1 MVSWSA
7 AVSRRCGW
15 LSPGAPN
22 AGKSDALRK
31 TMSPLR
37 LCTKARATPLAAPAL
52 AAFLLLGAAAQ
63 PAAAGSGERRALLDD
78 YCTACHNERLETA
91 GLILESSVVDAAD
104 VGADA
109 EVWEKVLRKVRSG
122 QMPPAGRRRPE
133 PAAAARFTGEL
144 AAELD
149 AVAAAAPD
157 PGRPAVHRLNR
168 TEYVNAVRDLLHLEV
183 DGRALLPAD
192 DSGYGFDNNADV
204 LAMSPALL
212 DRYVA
217 AATKIGR
224 LAIGDPAISPA
235 MATYRV
241 PRRVRQTERMSESL
255 PFGTRGGLAVRHMFP
270 LDGEY
275 RIQVRLSRD
284 GDYGIAGLDRGD
296 ELEIRLDRRRVRTFT
311 AGGVE
316 ELKGLTYDSQEPIPL
331 DRPDLLE
338 RKIYDNTAD
347 EGFAVRLPVEA
358 GLREVGVAFVR
369 YAGVPEA
376 GGRGSRGPAVGY
388 VEILGPYDAATP
400 AHTPSRE
407 RIFVCRPA
415 SAQAELPCAR
425 EILTVLARRAFRRPV
440 AAGDVDALL
449 GFYEAGRQEGTFD
462 TGIQFALE
470 RLLVDPEFLFRVERD
485 PEGLAA
491 GTVYALSDIELASR
505 LSFFLWSSIPDDELL
520 AAAERGELG
529 SPGGLQRQVRRMLA
543 DPRAAEM
550 ASNFAGQWLL
560 VRNVRFAEPDRA
572 LFPAFDGNLR
582 DALAR
587 ETELLFE
594 DQFRQD
600 RSILD
605 LLRADYTFV
614 NSRLA
619 RHYGIP
625 DIYGSHFRAVAL
637 ADERRHGL
645 LGHGS
650 VLTVT
655 SYPNRTSPVLRGK
668 WVLDNLLGAPPPPPP
683 PDVPTLDEGSRSKP
697 TTVRER
703 LEQHRANPVCASCH
717 ARMDP
722 LGFALEN
729 FDPIG
734 RWREQDGSLPIDAA
748 ADLPDGSTVD
758 GPVAFR
764 KALLERHE
772 EFAGNFAEKL
782 MTYALGRG
790 VTFRDAAAVR
800 AIVREAGVTDYR
812 WSDMVLGIVRSV
824 PFRMRKVPHA

>member
-1 MVSWSA
+1 MNVSCMSA
-7 AVSRRCGW
+7 KALNVLLAFCVSCALLLAGGAVS
-15 LSPGAPN
+15 
-22 AGKSDALRK
+22 
-31 TMSPLR
+31 
-37 LCTKARATPLAAPAL
+37 
-52 AAFLLLGAAAQ
+52 
-63 PAAAGSGERRALLDD
+63 PAAAGPADRRALLDT
-78 YCTACHNERLETA
+78 YCTACHNDRLRTA
-91 GLILESSVVDAAD
+91 GLVLESGAVDAAD
-104 VGADA
+104 LGAHA

-122 QMPPAGRRRPE
+122 QMPPAGRRRPD
-133 PAAAARFTGEL
+133 AGSAARFTGAL

-149 AVAAAAPD
+149 ALAAAAPD

-168 TEYVNAVRDLLHLEV
+168 TEYVNAVRDLLHLEI

-192 DSGYGFDNNADV
+192 DSGHGFDNNADV
-204 LAMSPALL
+204 LTMSPALL
-212 DRYVA
+212 DRYVS

-224 LAIGDPAISPA
+224 LAVGDPDVSPA
-235 MATYRV
+235 SATYRI
-241 PRRVRQTERMSESL
+241 PRSMRQHERMSEAL
-255 PFGTRGGLAVRHMFP
+255 PFGTRGGIAVRHMFP

-275 RIQVRLSRD
+275 LVRVRLSRD
-284 GDYGIAGLDRGD
+284 GDYGIGGLDRGD
-296 ELEIRLDRRRVRTFT
+296 ELEVRLDRRRVAAFT

-347 EGFAVRLPVEA
+347 EGFEVRLQVEA
-358 GLREVGVAFVR
+358 GLREVGAAFVR

-376 GGRGSRGPAVGY
+376 GGRGSRGPSVGH
-388 VEILGPYDAATP
+388 VEILGPYDAAAP
-400 AHTPSRE
+400 DGTPSRE
-407 RIFVCRPA
+407 RIFVCRPLTA
-415 SAQAELPCAR
+415 GEELPCAR
-425 EILTVLARRAFRRPV
+425 EILSALARRAYRRPV
-440 AAGDVDALL
+440 QAADVDALL
-449 GFYEAGRQEGTFD
+449 GFYEAGRLEGGFD

-485 PEGLAA
+485 PAGMAA
-491 GTVYALSDIELASR
+491 GAVYGLSDVELASR

-520 AAAERGELG
+520 AAAERGDLSRPAVLE
-529 SPGGLQRQVRRMLA
+529 RQVRRMLA
-543 DPRAAEM
+543 DPRA
-550 ASNFAGQWLL
+550 SGLVNNFASQWLL

-572 LFPAFDGNLR
+572 LFPEFDGNLR

-594 DQFRQD
+594 DQFRRD

-605 LLRADYTFV
+605 LLRSDYTFV

-625 DIYGSHFRAVAL
+625 GVYGSHFRRVAL

-668 WVLDNLLGAPPPPPP
+668 WVLENLLGAPPPPPP
-683 PDVPTLDEGSRSKP
+683 PDVPSLGEESKSKP
-697 TTVRER
+697 ATVRER
-703 LEQHRANPVCASCH
+703 LEQHRANPACASCH

-734 RWREQDGSLPIDAA
+734 RWRERDGALPIDAS

-764 KALLERHE
+764 NALLARHE
-772 EFAGNFAEKL
+772 EFAGNFTEKL

-790 VTFRDAAAVR
+790 VTYHDAPAVR
-800 AIVREAGVTDYR
+800 AIVREAGVSEYR
-812 WSDMVLGIVRSV
+812 WSDVILGIVRSV
-824 PFRMRKVPHA
+824 PFRMRKVPQA

>member
-1 MVSWSA
+1 MKPRDPRVPHAAASA
-7 AVSRRCGW
+7 A
-15 LSPGAPN
+15 
-22 AGKSDALRK
+22 
-31 TMSPLR
+31 
-37 LCTKARATPLAAPAL
+37 PLAACAL
-52 AAFLLLGAAAQ
+52 GVLLLLGLADS
-63 PAAAGSGERRALLDD
+63 PAFASSDDRRVLLDT
-78 YCTACHNERLETA
+78 YCIACHNERLKTA
-91 GLILESSVVDAAD
+91 GLILEAAAVDTAD
-104 VGADA
+104 VAGSA

-122 QMPPAGRRRPE
+122 EMPPAGRRRPD
-133 PAAAARFTGEL
+133 AATRAHFTAEL
-144 AAELD
+144 IGELD
-149 AVAAAAPD
+149 AAAEASPD

-168 TEYVNAVRDLLHLEV
+168 TEYVNAIRDLLDLEI
-183 DGRALLPAD
+183 DGRALLPPD

-204 LAMSPALL
+204 LTMSPALL
-212 DRYVA
+212 DRYIA

-224 LAIGDPAISPA
+224 LAIGDSRITPAV
-235 MATYRV
+235 ATYRI
-241 PRRVRQTERMSESL
+241 PRSVRQNERMSEAL
-255 PFGTRGGLAVRHMFP
+255 PFGSRGGIAVRHMFP

-275 RIQVRLSRD
+275 VFRMRLSRN
-284 GDYGIAGLDRGD
+284 GDYGIGGLDRGD
-296 ELEIRLDRRRVRTFT
+296 EIEIRLDRRRIRTFT
-311 AGGVE
+311 AGGIE
-316 ELKGLTYDSQEPIPL
+316 ELKGLTYDSQEPIPP
-331 DRPDLLE
+331 DRPDLLR

-347 EGFAVRLPVEA
+347 EGFDVRMPVAA
-358 GLREVGVAFVR
+358 GIREVGVGFVR
-369 YAGVPEA
+369 YSGVPEA
-376 GGRGSRGPAVGY
+376 GGRGSRGPSLGY
-388 VEILGPYDAATP
+388 VEILGPYNASAPDD
-400 AHTPSRE
+400 TPSRR

-415 SAQAELPCAR
+415 GSGEELSCAR
-425 EILTVLARRAFRRPV
+425 EILSVLARRAFRRPV
-440 AAGDVDALL
+440 TAADVDALL
-449 GFYEAGRQEGTFD
+449 GFYEAGRLEGTFD

-485 PEGLAA
+485 PEGMAA
-491 GTVYALSDIELASR
+491 GTVYALSDMELASR

-520 AAAERGELG
+520 AVAERGELRRSEVLEG
-529 SPGGLQRQVRRMLA
+529 QVRRMLA
-543 DPRAAEM
+543 APRASEM
-550 ASNFAGQWLL
+550 VNDFATQWLL

-572 LFPAFDGNLR
+572 LFPEFDGNLR

-594 DQFRQD
+594 DQFEQD

-625 DIYGSHFRAVAL
+625 DVYGSHFRRVL
-637 ADERRHGL
+637 LEDERRHGL

-650 VLTVT
+650 ILTVT

-668 WVLDNLLGAPPPPPP
+668 WVLENLLGAPPPPPP
-683 PDVPTLDEGSRSKP
+683 PDVPSLDENSKSKP

-734 RWREQDGSLPIDAA
+734 RWREADGALPIDAS

-764 KALLERHE
+764 NALLERHE
-772 EFAGNFAEKL
+772 EFAGTFTEKL

-790 VTFRDAAAVR
+790 VSHQDAPVVR
-800 AIVREAGVTDYR
+800 AIVRQAGVAEYR
-812 WSDMVLGIVRSV
+812 WSDIVLGIVKSV
-824 PFRMRKVPHA
+824 PFQMRRVPHS

>member
-1 MVSWSA
+1 MNVSCMSA
-7 AVSRRCGW
+7 KPPNVLLAFCVSCALLLAGGAVS
-15 LSPGAPN
+15 
-22 AGKSDALRK
+22 
-31 TMSPLR
+31 
-37 LCTKARATPLAAPAL
+37 
-52 AAFLLLGAAAQ
+52 
-63 PAAAGSGERRALLDD
+63 PAAAGPADRRALLDT
-78 YCTACHNERLETA
+78 YCTACHNDRLRTA
-91 GLILESSVVDAAD
+91 GLVLESGAVDAAD
-104 VGADA
+104 LGAHA

-122 QMPPAGRRRPE
+122 QMPPAGRRRPD
-133 PAAAARFTGEL
+133 AGSAARFTGAL

-149 AVAAAAPD
+149 ALAAAAPD

-168 TEYVNAVRDLLHLEV
+168 TEYVNAVRDLLHLEI

-192 DSGYGFDNNADV
+192 DSGHGFDNNADV
-204 LAMSPALL
+204 LTMSPALL

-224 LAIGDPAISPA
+224 LAVGDPDVSPA
-235 MATYRV
+235 SATYRI
-241 PRRVRQTERMSESL
+241 PRSVRQHERMSEAL
-255 PFGTRGGLAVRHMFP
+255 PFGTRGGIAVRHMFP

-275 RIQVRLSRD
+275 LVRVRLSRD
-284 GDYGIAGLDRGD
+284 GDYGIGGLDRGD
-296 ELEIRLDRRRVRTFT
+296 ELEVRLDRRRVAAFT

-347 EGFAVRLPVEA
+347 EGFEVRLQVEA
-358 GLREVGVAFVR
+358 GLREVGAAFVR

-376 GGRGSRGPAVGY
+376 GGRGSRGPSVGHI
-388 VEILGPYDAATP
+388 EILGPYDAAAP
-400 AHTPSRE
+400 AGTPSRE
-407 RIFVCRPA
+407 RIFICRPVTA
-415 SAQAELPCAR
+415 GEELPCAR
-425 EILTVLARRAFRRPV
+425 EILSALARRAYRRPV
-440 AAGDVDALL
+440 QAADVDALL
-449 GFYEAGRQEGTFD
+449 GFYEAGRLEGGFD

-470 RLLVDPEFLFRVERD
+470 RLLVDPEVLFRVERD
-485 PEGLAA
+485 PA
-491 GTVYALSDIELASR
+491 GMTAGAVYGLSDVELASR

-520 AAAERGELG
+520 AAAERGDLSRPAVLE
-529 SPGGLQRQVRRMLA
+529 RQVRRMLA
-543 DPRAAEM
+543 DPRA
-550 ASNFAGQWLL
+550 SGLVNNFASQWLL

-572 LFPAFDGNLR
+572 LFPEVDGNLR

-594 DQFRQD
+594 DQFRRD

-605 LLRADYTFV
+605 LLRSDYTFV

-625 DIYGSHFRAVAL
+625 GVYGSHFRRVAL

-668 WVLDNLLGAPPPPPP
+668 WVLENLLGAPPPPPP
-683 PDVPTLDEGSRSKP
+683 PDVPSLGEESKSKP
-697 TTVRER
+697 ATVRER
-703 LEQHRANPVCASCH
+703 LEQHRANPACASCH

-734 RWREQDGSLPIDAA
+734 RWRERDGELPIDAS

-764 KALLERHE
+764 NALLARHE
-772 EFAGNFAEKL
+772 EFAGNFTEKL

-790 VTFRDAAAVR
+790 VTYHDAPAVR
-800 AIVREAGVTDYR
+800 AIVREAGASDYR
-812 WSDMVLGIVRSV
+812 WSDVILGIVRSV

>member
-1 MVSWSA
+1 MKAPHVLLAFCVS
-7 AVSRRCGW
+7 
-15 LSPGAPN
+15 GA
-22 AGKSDALRK
+22 
-31 TMSPLR
+31 
-37 LCTKARATPLAAPAL
+37 
-52 AAFLLLGAAAQ
+52 LLLAGGTVS
-63 PAAAGSGERRALLDD
+63 PAAASPDRRALLDT
-78 YCTACHNERLETA
+78 YCTACHNERLQTA
-91 GLILESSVVDAAD
+91 GLVLESSAVDAAN
-104 VGADA
+104 VEGHA

-122 QMPPAGRRRPE
+122 QMPPAGRRRPDG
-133 PAAAARFTGEL
+133 AAAERFTREL

-149 AVAAAAPD
+149 AAAAAAPD

-168 TEYVNAVRDLLHLEV
+168 TEYVNAVRDLLHMEV

-204 LAMSPALL
+204 LTMSPALL

-217 AATKIGR
+217 AATKIAR
-224 LAIGDPAISPA
+224 LAIGDTEISPA
-235 MATYRV
+235 IATYRV
-241 PRRVRQTERMSESL
+241 PRRMRQNERMSEAL

-275 RIQVRLSRD
+275 VIRVRLGRD
-284 GDYGIAGLDRGD
+284 GDYGIGGLDRGD
-296 ELEIRLDRRRVRTFT
+296 ELEVRLDRRRVAAFT

-331 DRPDLLE
+331 DRPDLLK

-347 EGFAVRLPVEA
+347 EGFEVRLPVEA
-358 GLREVGVAFVR
+358 GLREVGAAFVS

-376 GGRGSRGPAVGY
+376 GGRGSRGPSVGR
-388 VEILGPYDAATP
+388 VEILGPYDASAP
-400 AHTPSRE
+400 AGTPSRQ

-415 SAQAELPCAR
+415 TAAEELPCAR
-425 EILTVLARRAFRRPV
+425 EILGELARRAYRRPV
-440 AAGDVDALL
+440 ARSDVDALL
-449 GFYEAGRQEGTFD
+449 GFYEAGRLEGGFD

-470 RLLVDPEFLFRVERD
+470 RLLVDPEFLFRMERD
-485 PEGLAA
+485 PRGTAA
-491 GTVYALSDIELASR
+491 GTVYALSDVELASR
-505 LSFFLWSSIPDDELL
+505 LSFFLWSSIPDDDLL
-520 AAAERGELG
+520 AVAERGELRQ
-529 SPGGLQRQVRRMLA
+529 PAALERQVRRMLA
-543 DPRAAEM
+543 DPRASELVN
-550 ASNFAGQWLL
+550 NFASQWLL

-594 DQFRQD
+594 DQFRDD

-619 RHYGIP
+619 RHYGIA
-625 DIYGSHFRAVAL
+625 DVYGSHFRRVAL
-637 ADERRHGL
+637 EDERRHGL

-668 WVLDNLLGAPPPPPP
+668 WVLENLLGAPPPPPP
-683 PDVPTLDEGSRSKP
+683 PDVPSLLEEESQSKP

-734 RWREQDGSLPIDAA
+734 RWRERDGELPIDAS

-764 KALLERHE
+764 GALLERHE

-790 VTFRDAAAVR
+790 VTHHDAPAVR
-800 AIVREAGVTDYR
+800 AIVRDAQAGEYR

-824 PFRMRKVPHA
+824 PFQMRKVPHS

>member
-1 MVSWSA
+1 MNVSCMSA
-7 AVSRRCGW
+7 KAPNVLLAFCVSCALLLAGGAVS
-15 LSPGAPN
+15 
-22 AGKSDALRK
+22 
-31 TMSPLR
+31 
-37 LCTKARATPLAAPAL
+37 
-52 AAFLLLGAAAQ
+52 
-63 PAAAGSGERRALLDD
+63 PAAAGPADRRALLDT
-78 YCTACHNERLETA
+78 YCTACHNDRLRTA
-91 GLILESSVVDAAD
+91 GLVLESGAVDAAD
-104 VGADA
+104 LGAHA

-122 QMPPAGRRRPE
+122 QMPPAGLRRPD
-133 PAAAARFTGEL
+133 AGSAARFTGAL

-149 AVAAAAPD
+149 ALAAAAPD

-192 DSGYGFDNNADV
+192 DSGHGFDNNADV
-204 LAMSPALL
+204 LTMSPALL
-212 DRYVA
+212 DRYVS

-224 LAIGDPAISPA
+224 LAVGDPDVSPA
-235 MATYRV
+235 SATYRI
-241 PRRVRQTERMSESL
+241 PRSMRQHERMSEAL
-255 PFGTRGGLAVRHMFP
+255 PFGTRGGIAVRHMFP

-275 RIQVRLSRD
+275 LVRVRLSRD
-284 GDYGIAGLDRGD
+284 GDYGIGGLDRGD
-296 ELEIRLDRRRVRTFT
+296 ELQVRLDRRRVAAFT

-347 EGFAVRLPVEA
+347 EGFEVRLQVEA
-358 GLREVGVAFVR
+358 GLREVGAAFVR

-376 GGRGSRGPAVGY
+376 GGRGSRGPSVGH
-388 VEILGPYDAATP
+388 VEILGPYDAAAP
-400 AHTPSRE
+400 DGTPSRE
-407 RIFVCRPA
+407 RIFVCRPLTA
-415 SAQAELPCAR
+415 GEELSCAR
-425 EILTVLARRAFRRPV
+425 EILSALARRAYRRPV
-440 AAGDVDALL
+440 QAADLDALL
-449 GFYEAGRQEGTFD
+449 GFYEAGRLEGGFD

-485 PEGLAA
+485 PAGMAA
-491 GTVYALSDIELASR
+491 GAVYGLSDVELASR

-520 AAAERGELG
+520 AAAERGDLSRPAALE
-529 SPGGLQRQVRRMLA
+529 RQVRRMLA
-543 DPRAAEM
+543 DPRA
-550 ASNFAGQWLL
+550 SGLVNNFASQWLL

-572 LFPAFDGNLR
+572 LFPEFDGNLR

-594 DQFRQD
+594 DQFRRD

-605 LLRADYTFV
+605 LLRSDYTFV

-625 DIYGSHFRAVAL
+625 GVYGSHFRRVAL

-668 WVLDNLLGAPPPPPP
+668 WVLENLLGAPPPPPP
-683 PDVPTLDEGSRSKP
+683 PDVPSLGEESKSKP
-697 TTVRER
+697 ATVRER
-703 LEQHRANPVCASCH
+703 LELHRANPACASCH

-734 RWREQDGSLPIDAA
+734 RWRERDGALPIDAS

-764 KALLERHE
+764 NALLARHE
-772 EFAGNFAEKL
+772 EFAGNFTEKL

-790 VTFRDAAAVR
+790 VTYHDAPAVR
-800 AIVREAGVTDYR
+800 AIVREAGVSEYR
-812 WSDMVLGIVRSV
+812 WSDVILGIVRSV
-824 PFRMRKVPHA
+824 PFRMRKVPQA